1 MSMLSIV
8 CRAGLLSF
16 AACALPAPETDIKL
30 GARAAL
36 SMEQQI
42 GVYSDG
48 ELTAYVDG
56 VARRVLG
63 SVGDTPFA
71 YRFAVLD
78 QAEPN
83 AFAAPGGPVYVSRGL
98 LALAQSEDELAS
110 VLGHEITH
118 VERRHTVRQMQRRWV
133 PGTLLALPGRI
144 VGLFADDVGSL
155 LASPFEQLGA
165 LTMAKY
171 GRSQESE
178 SDEHGQQLAAA
189 AGYDPAALGPILAR
203 MERFVAA
210 VTTGPRKPS
219 FFDSHPPTPDRVQKV
234 AERAKRITAAPRAPG
249 SLDAADFLRRLDG
262 MVYGA
267 NPAQGEFRGRLFVH
281 ADLDVAIALP
291 LGWKT
296 LNTARFAGAAE
307 PEGRAMVFYGV
318 AGRGTEADAAQ
329 LAKKRR
335 EQLERESGLV
345 PTRDETQKLGDR
357 TGHVLLYT
365 DDSGSEPVH
374 AFFVWIAFAGMVHQ
388 LAGLAP
394 ESFRSDLR
402 ACVDSLRTLTSE
414 ERESFEV
421 HRLRLVAAE
430 EGESVRTLGARA
442 GNKLDAATTAI
453 LNGVEPDATL
463 SAGRLIKIVRAERY
477 RPAP

>member
-1 MSMLSIV
+1 
-8 CRAGLLSF
+8 
-16 AACALPAPETDIKL
+16 
-30 GARAAL
+30 
-36 SMEQQI
+36 
-42 GVYSDG
+42 
-48 ELTAYVDG
+48 
-56 VARRVLG
+56 
-63 SVGDTPFA
+63 
-71 YRFAVLD
+71 VLD

-118 VERRHTVRQMQRRWV
+118 VERRHTVRQMSRRWV

-144 VGLFADDVGSL
+144 VGLFAADVGSL

-171 GRSQESE
+171 GRSQEAE

-210 VTTGPRKPS
+210 VTAGPRKPS
-219 FFDSHPPTPDRVQKV
+219 FFDSHPPTPDRVQGI
-234 AERAKRITAAPRAPG
+234 AERATLLTAAPRAPG
-249 SLDAADFLRRLDG
+249 SLDAEAFMQRLDG
-262 MVYGA
+262 MVFGA

-281 ADLDVAIALP
+281 PDLDVAIALP

-296 LNTARFAGAAE
+296 INTARLAGAAE
-307 PEGRAMVFYGV
+307 PDGRAMVFYGV
-318 AGRGTEADAAQ
+318 AARGDAADAAK
-329 LAKKRR
+329 LAQKRR
-335 EQLERESGLV
+335 EQLEREAGLV
-345 PTRDETQKLGDR
+345 PARDEAQQLGDR
-357 TGHVLLYT
+357 TAHLLVYT
-365 DDSGSEPVH
+365 DGSGSEAVH
-374 AFFVWIAFAGMVHQ
+374 AFFVWIHFAGMVHQ

-421 HRLRLVAAE
+421 RRLRLVAAQG
-430 EGESVRTLGARA
+430 GESIAVLGKRA

-453 LNGVEPDATL
+453 LNGVDVDATL
-463 SAGRLIKIVRAERY
+463 PAGRLIKIVRAERY
-477 RPAP
+477 QPAR